1 MKLDAGMDTGD
12 MLLQK
17 EFPICAEDTYASVHD
32 RLAQIGADL
41 MLKTLEQIENGTA
54 KAVPQDPALASYAP
68 MLKKSDGLLD
78 WSQPAVS
85 IHNRIRAFNPWPGTY
100 THFQGQT
107 LRIWKAQ
114 PAEVS
119 AGLPPGTLLHHTSG
133 AAMVACGTGF
143 LQLAEVQ
150 MENRKR
156 TTAPDFLH
164 GIRLG
169 RTETLI
175 LGR

>member
-1 MKLDAGMDTGD
+1 MDTGD

-17 EFPICAEDTYASVHD
+17 EFPICAEDTCASVHD

-114 PAEVS
+114 AAEVS

>member
-17 EFPICAEDTYASVHD
+17 EFPICAEDTSASVHD

-114 PAEVS
+114 AAEVS

-143 LQLAEVQ
+143 LELAEVQ